1 MFLKKLIMKYSVV
14 YNFLGV
20 AKIEEL
26 TGVKLTFEDVCIS
39 ELIRDLQTS
48 KKTPKI
54 DGFVR
59 LPKAAINSAFGWDF
73 SPKTILTK
81 INRLI
86 AAGVVERHPQSSELA
101 APLYRLGE
109 NAEFLQYTNPA
120 DLHGGNG
127 GEKPQ
132 PPQPATTESLFPDV
146 SRETPNAET
155 SSEIV
160 KAETTPGNDC
170 RAFVEFFNEF
180 AKKYGLK
187 TVREVSETRRK
198 KIKKILTDYP
208 PETIKEVFQNIRDS
222 DFLRG
227 SKGWRLTF
235 DFLIEKSN
243 FIKILEGAYSGK
255 KTSSIEKMVNNLDL
269 SADVAELET
278 F

>member
-1 MFLKKLIMKYSVV
+1 MKYSVT
-14 YNFLGV
+14 YNFL
-20 AKIEEL
+20 AIKKIKEL
-26 TGVKLTFEDVCIS
+26 TDVQLTFEDVCIA
-39 ELIRDLQTS
+39 ELIRDLQTA
-48 KKTPKI
+48 KKFPKI

-59 LPKAAINSAFGWDF
+59 LPKAAINSAFGWEF

-86 AAGVVERHPQSSELA
+86 SAGVVERHPQSSELA

-109 NAEFLQYTNPA
+109 NADFLQYTNPA

-127 GEKPQ
+127 GERPQ
-132 PPQPATTESLFPDV
+132 PPQPEPEPESLFPDV
-146 SRETPNAET
+146 SRETPTAEP

-160 KAETTPGNDC
+160 KAETTPKKNDC
-170 RAFVEFFNEF
+170 RAFVDFFNEF
-180 AKKYGLK
+180 AKQYGFK
-187 TVREVSETRRK
+187 TVREISETRRK
-198 KIKKILTDYP
+198 KIKKILADYP

-227 SKGWRLTF
+227 SEGWKLTF

-255 KTSSIEKMVNNLDL
+255 KTTSIEKMVNNHLGIKNEKTDI
-269 SADVAELET
+269 
-278 F
+278 